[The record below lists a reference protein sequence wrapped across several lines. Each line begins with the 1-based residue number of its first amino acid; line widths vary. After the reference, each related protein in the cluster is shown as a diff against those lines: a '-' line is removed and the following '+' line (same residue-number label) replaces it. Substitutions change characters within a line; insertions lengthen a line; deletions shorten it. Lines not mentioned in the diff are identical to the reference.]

1 MTTVTDQLKRP
12 LRDLRVSITDRCN
25 LRCQYCLPEE
35 LFGPDFAFF
44 PREELLTFEEINSV
58 VAAFVGLGVRKVRI
72 TGGEPLLRRD
82 VGDLVR
88 LLRETGPDLD
98 LAMTTNGLMLGR
110 HLTSLRQAG
119 LDRLN
124 ISLDA
129 LDPEVA
135 KKMAGRPLDTDKIW
149 AAVVRSKAMGFRVKL
164 NTVIKKGVNECQIL
178 PLAERCRTAG
188 IELRFIEYMDVGSSN
203 GWHPEEVVLAKEIQ
217 DRINRRFPLSALPG
231 DGVGEGTARRYRYED
246 EQGVVGFINSISQPF
261 CQGCNRARISATGEL
276 HTCLFANA
284 GHPLKRW
291 LREENLDKSGLRAKI
306 EKVWS
311 GRTDRYS
318 EIRNPLASE
327 PSSRTEMWQIGG

>member
-12 LRDLRVSITDRCN
+12 LKDLRVSITDRCN
-25 LRCQYCLPEE
+25 LRCQYCMPGE
-35 LFGPDFAFF
+35 LLGPDFAFS
-44 PREELLTFEEINSV
+44 PREELLTYEEINSV
-58 VAAFVGLGVRKVRI
+58 VATFVELGVRKVRI

-82 VGDLVR
+82 VADLVR
-88 LLRETGPDLD
+88 LLRKTGPDLD
-98 LAMTTNGLMLGR
+98 LAMTTNGLMLER

-129 LDPEVA
+129 LDHEVA
-135 KKMAGRPLDTDKIW
+135 KKMAGRPVDTERIW
-149 AAVVRSKAMGFRVKL
+149 AEVVRSKAMGFRVKL

-178 PLAERCRTAG
+178 PLAKRCRAVD
-188 IELRFIEYMDVGSSN
+188 IDLRFIEYMDVGASN
-203 GWHPEEVVLAKEIQ
+203 GWHLEEVVLAEEIL
-217 DRINRRFPLSALPG
+217 DRINRLFPLSPLPG
-231 DGVGEGTARRYRYED
+231 GTGEGTARRYRYDD

-291 LREENLDKSGLRAKI
+291 LREENLDKNSLQARI

-318 EIRNPLASE
+318 EIRSTLTTE

>member
-12 LRDLRVSITDRCN
+12 LKDLRVSITDRCN
-25 LRCQYCLPEE
+25 LRCQYCMPGE
-35 LFGPDFAFF
+35 LLGPDFAFS
-44 PREELLTFEEINSV
+44 PREELLTYEEINSV
-58 VAAFVGLGVRKVRI
+58 VAAFVELGVRKVRI

-82 VGDLVR
+82 VADLVR
-88 LLRETGPDLD
+88 LLRKTGPDLD
-98 LAMTTNGLMLGR
+98 LAMTTNGLMLER

-129 LDPEVA
+129 IDHEVA
-135 KKMAGRPLDTDKIW
+135 KKMAGRPVDTERIW

-164 NTVIKKGVNECQIL
+164 NTVIKKGVNECQVL
-178 PLAERCRTAG
+178 PLAERCRAVD
-188 IELRFIEYMDVGSSN
+188 IELRFIEYMDVGASN
-203 GWHPEEVVLAKEIQ
+203 GWHLEEVVLAEEIL
-217 DRINRRFPLSALPG
+217 DRINRLFPLSPLPG
-231 DGVGEGTARRYRYED
+231 GTGEGTARRYRYDD

-291 LREENLDKSGLRAKI
+291 LREENLDKNSLQARI

-318 EIRNPLASE
+318 EIRSTLTTE